1 MHKGPHAILLT
12 ILLWIA
18 VHGSF
23 AQRNVL
29 DKLIQETELQVSRNN
44 LEAALP
50 NAHRIVQLFPTSPDG
65 YLLRARI
72 YEGLGKNA
80 AALTDLG
87 LAIAVDPEN
96 PESRFMRGMLAYRNE
111 RLDLAR
117 IDFRFL
123 LKTKESV
130 TNTVFFR
137 QNNFQG
143 TDRITT
149 MQSGPTDQLL
159 HLLGLVEIKAANY
172 KRAIEILDSA
182 AVINRYEA
190 DVFAHRGLA
199 YEKIGNDSL
208 ANRDYEIA
216 FKLNPDHP
224 IVLANQS
231 IRLSKTGK
239 AEESKARISQA
250 IQINPRS
257 PDLYAERAWLHLEEK
272 NFEAALQDYDSAIR
286 RDPNNTEWWYN
297 RGLALEKCGKPIAAF
312 DSFGKALILD
322 ERNAKAWFM
331 QGYLQLKKNQFSEA
345 VKSFTNAITIDSNY
359 GMAYQNRA
367 IAYYRMGQLQQ
378 ACADVEQ
385 ATQLA
390 QPEAVLMKK
399 KMCR

>member
-1 MHKGPHAILLT
+1 M
-12 ILLWIA
+12 
-18 VHGSF
+18 
-23 AQRNVL
+23 
-29 DKLIQETELQVSRNN
+29 
-44 LEAALP
+44 
-50 NAHRIVQLFPTSPDG
+50 
-65 YLLRARI
+65 
-72 YEGLGKNA
+72 
-80 AALTDLG
+80 
-87 LAIAVDPEN
+87 
-96 PESRFMRGMLAYRNE
+96 
-111 RLDLAR
+111 
-117 IDFRFL
+117 
-123 LKTKESV
+123 
-130 TNTVFFR
+130 
-137 QNNFQG
+137 
-143 TDRITT
+143 
-149 MQSGPTDQLL
+149 
-159 HLLGLVEIKAANY
+159 
-172 KRAIEILDSA
+172 
-182 AVINRYEA
+182 
-190 DVFAHRGLA
+190 
-199 YEKIGNDSL
+199 
-208 ANRDYEIA
+208 
-216 FKLNPDHP
+216 
-224 IVLANQS
+224 LANQS

-239 AEESKARISQA
+239 AEESKARISKA

-367 IAYYRMGQLQQ
+367 IAYYRMGQLKQ